1 MRPTPY
7 APALPPHPALTWD
20 RTGGGPPLPV
30 HPPSEGGTRAVV
42 RCHAATGDHSAQHI
56 ILLGVGLARQEER
69 QFLVLLHRLPGT
81 EQLHCLRQ
89 VPYSS
94 GGGITP

>member
-1 MRPTPY
+1 
-7 APALPPHPALTWD
+7 
-20 RTGGGPPLPV
+20 
-30 HPPSEGGTRAVV
+30 V

-69 QFLVLLHRLPGT
+69 QFLVLLRRLPGT
-81 EQLHCLRQ
+81 EQLHRLRQ

-94 GGGITP
+94 GGGITPRAARRGVLHQAGFVLGLPPSLDAPR